1 MPEPSDRTDQPD
13 VELVAA
19 ARSGDMEAYE
29 ELVHRHRDKI
39 YARAFSMVRNEEQA
53 LDLSQEAWIKAWQ
66 RLHQFHGD
74 ASFSTWITRITINLS
89 LDFLRKAK
97 RQRAESVEALEES
110 AGGVE
115 RQLPVM
121 NPNPTARLERAELRA
136 KIDQALAKLSEDH
149 RTVLVLHEFEELPYK
164 EIAER
169 VGCSI
174 GTVMSRL
181 FYARRRMAAALKE
194 LMREG

>member
-1 MPEPSDRTDQPD
+1 MPEPSDISAKQD

-19 ARSGDMEAYE
+19 SREGDMEAYE

-74 ASFSTWITRITINLS
+74 ASFATWITRITINLS

-97 RQRAESVEALEES
+97 RQRAESVEALEENS
-110 AGGVE
+110 GGVE
-115 RQLPVM
+115 RHLPVT
-121 NPNPTARLERAELRA
+121 NPNPTARLERAELRS
-136 KIDQALAKLSEDH
+136 KIDLALAKLSEDH
-149 RTVLVLHEFEELPYK
+149 RTVLILHEFEELQYK

-181 FYARRRMAAALKE
+181 FYARRKMAVAMKE
-194 LMREG
+194 LLGEG

>member
-1 MPEPSDRTDQPD
+1 MSAQLDT
-13 VELVAA
+13 ELVAA
-19 ARSGDMEAYE
+19 ARDGDAQAYE
-29 ELVHRHRDKI
+29 ELVYRHRDKI

-74 ASFSTWITRITINLS
+74 SSFATWITRITINLS

-110 AGGVE
+110 SGGVE
-115 RQLPVM
+115 RLLPVI
-121 NPNPTARLERAELRA
+121 NPNPTARLERVELRA
-136 KIDQALAKLSEDH
+136 KIDQAMETLSEGH
-149 RTVLVLHEFEELPYK
+149 RTVLFLHEFEELPYK
-164 EIAER
+164 EIAKR

-181 FYARRRMAAALKE
+181 FYARRRMATAMKE
-194 LMREG
+194 LLREEEA